1 MLYFRRPA
9 GNKVRGVKVG
19 PRKVK
24 KQAFGMMPS
33 AMPGPAGPS
42 AAVAAVL
49 EGTGILM
56 GSSVDEHHLIHK
68 PAKMGLAAS
77 DITGAMA
84 VADAMHFGGA
94 VNGQSPSLVRGRL
107 QGSVAVAVAAML

>member
-1 MLYFRRPA
+1 M
-9 GNKVRGVKVG
+9 RGVKAG

-24 KQAFGMMPS
+24 KQAFGMMPCGV
-33 AMPGPAGPS
+33 PGPAGPS

-49 EGTGILM
+49 EGNGILM

-84 VADAMHFGGA
+84 VADAMHFGGG
-94 VNGQSPSLVRGRL
+94 VNGASPSLVRMG
-107 QGSVAVAVAAML
+107 G

>member
-1 MLYFRRPA
+1 
-9 GNKVRGVKVG
+9 
-19 PRKVK
+19 
-24 KQAFGMMPS
+24 
-33 AMPGPAGPS
+33 
-42 AAVAAVL
+42 
-49 EGTGILM
+49 M

-107 QGSVAVAVAAML
+107 QGSVAVAVAGML

>member
-1 MLYFRRPA
+1 
-9 GNKVRGVKVG
+9 
-19 PRKVK
+19 VK

-33 AMPGPAGPS
+33 HVPGPAGPS

-94 VNGQSPSLVRGRL
+94 VNGQSPSLVRRVTAACVAVWRTQQLGG
-107 QGSVAVAVAAML
+107 QGS

>member
-1 MLYFRRPA
+1 MFPA
-9 GNKVRGVKVG
+9 GNKVRGVKAG

-33 AMPGPAGPS
+33 AVPGPAGPS

-49 EGTGILM
+49 EGNGILM

-84 VADAMHFGGA
+84 VADAMHFGGV
-94 VNGQSPSLVRGRL
+94 VNGQSPSLVRRL
-107 QGSVAVAVAAML
+107 RLRTKGLAVACA